1 MESLFWV
8 TLVAETFALVH
19 TRLKKFVESPMEP
32 WYVIEG
38 IGGVVEVIDEWG
50 CVRHDRYEYCA
61 RAPVGTRGL
70 IDYRFG
76 DVSERGR
83 RKTGIARTTG
93 RMRTKGY
100 AYGCDDGRRRED
112 LAKFKRLIS

>member
-1 MESLFWV
+1 VQAKRMESLFWV

-38 IGGVVEVIDEWG
+38 VGGVVEVIDERG
-50 CVRHDRYEYCA
+50 CVRHDWYEYCA

-70 IDYRFG
+70 IGYR
-76 DVSERGR
+76 
-83 RKTGIARTTG
+83 
-93 RMRTKGY
+93 
-100 AYGCDDGRRRED
+100 
-112 LAKFKRLIS
+112 